1 LNFLWGHYPWVIQMK
16 RFFAGLAATFLAAS
30 LVFPCKG
37 ISARSAILLDG
48 QTGRVL
54 YEKQPDRQSLIASTT
69 KIMTALV
76 VCEQTNV
83 LDRVRIPQEAVGIEG
98 SSIYL
103 KAGEILT
110 VQELLYGLMLH
121 SGNDAAVAL
130 AIYCG
135 GTVEGFA
142 ELMNDKAHRLGMYDT
157 HFVNPNG
164 LDSPGHYSTARD
176 MAILAANAMEN
187 PIFAKTVSTKTV
199 TIGNRSL
206 RNHNKLL
213 WSLEGADGVKTG
225 FTKKAGRILV
235 SSCTRQGRRLIA
247 VTMNDGNDW
256 QDHQNLMENGFANFS
271 VQQIVRA
278 GDCLGKIAVIS
289 GNATGVELIATEDFF
304 YALSPEEKPE
314 IVLSKQGFVY
324 APVAQGQEAG
334 YAYVC
339 LNGRAV
345 GKIPLIYGQTVEM
358 QQIKEPSLWE
368 KLFKG
373 GRT

>member
-1 LNFLWGHYPWVIQMK
+1 MIGMK
-16 RFFAGLAATFLAAS
+16 RFFAGVAAAFLAAS
-30 LVFPCKG
+30 LVFPCRA
-37 ISARSAILLDG
+37 ISASSSVLLDG
-48 QTGRVL
+48 QTGRLL
-54 YEKQPDRQSLIASTT
+54 YSKQADKQSLIASTT

-76 VCEQTNV
+76 VCEQVNV
-83 LDRVRIPQEAVGIEG
+83 LDRVRIPKEAVGIEG
-98 SSIYL
+98 SSMYL
-103 KAGEILT
+103 KEGEILT

-142 ELMNDKAHRLGMYDT
+142 ELMNDKAHRLGLHNT

-176 MAILAANAMEN
+176 MAILSAYAMEN
-187 PIFAKTVSTKTV
+187 PIFYKTVSTNTV
-199 TIGNRSL
+199 TVGDRSL

-213 WSLEGADGVKTG
+213 WMLEGADGVKTG

-235 SSCTRQGRRLIA
+235 SSCTRNGRRLIC

-256 QDHQNLMENGFANFS
+256 QDHQSLMETGFANYT
-271 VQQIVRA
+271 VRQIVKK
-278 GDCLGKIAVIS
+278 GDCVGQVPIIS
-289 GNATGVELIATEDFF
+289 GEDTCVNLIATADFS
-304 YALSPEEKPE
+304 YSLAQGEEPE
-314 IVLSKQGFVY
+314 IVLSKPGFVY
-324 APVAQGQEAG
+324 APVVQGQEAG
-334 YAYVC
+334 NAYVC
-339 LNGRAV
+339 LNGKPV
-345 GKIPLIYGQTVEM
+345 GEIPLVYGQTVEVEE
-358 QQIKEPSLWE
+358 IKKPSLWE